1 MLNIQCDILLL
12 LYLAA
17 RLEARADLERIPQ
30 LQQVL
35 EVLAAIEK
43 FTLTPNGP
51 ESRWRIL
58 ETRC

>member
-1 MLNIQCDILLL
+1 MLNIQCDILL

-35 EVLAAIEK
+35 EVLAATEK
-43 FTLTPNGP
+43 FTLTRNGP
-51 ESRWRIL
+51 HSRWRIL